1 MNKTFPT
8 LYKLTGTGEVQ
19 EWTIIVEGNK
29 IFTRFGRHGG
39 KIQESAPDVI
49 TEGKNTGKKH
59 ARDPEMQAASE
70 AQSKWE
76 KNLKKGYVDSIEAA
90 KAGAVSDLV
99 EGGVW
104 PMLAKRYDKDGD
116 KIGWPGFAQ
125 PKLDGHRCIA
135 IVDAKGKCTLWSRTR
150 KPINSMPHIVEAIEF
165 CKLCNVVLDGELYNH
180 AYHDKFEELSHFIRQ
195 SEPAPGCEIV
205 QYHIYD
211 TISTESFNL
220 RTFWLE
226 RLFRKPWSSYLVRVE
241 TILVVD
247 EDELM
252 AAFEHYREQGYEGCM
267 IRNSAGLYEG
277 HPSHR
282 SNDLQKVKEFED
294 AEFKVVGVNEGRG
307 KLAGHGIFVCTTE
320 KGVQFEAKM
329 IGKLENLK
337 QYLTNPDLAIGRM
350 LTVQFQGMT
359 KKSGVPRF
367 PVALRFR
374 EDL

>member
-49 TEGKNTGKKH
+49 SEGKNAGKKN
-59 ARDPEMQAASE
+59 ARDPEMQAAAE
-70 AQSKWE
+70 AQSEWE
-76 KNLKKGYVDSIEAA
+76 KKLKKGYVDSIESA
-90 KAGAVSDLV
+90 KSGCVSTLV

-116 KIGWPGFAQ
+116 KIAWPGFAQ

-135 IVDAKGKCTLWSRTR
+135 IVDGKGKCTLWSRTR
-150 KPINSMPHIVEAIEF
+150 KPINSMPHIVSAIEAL
-165 CKLCNVVLDGELYNH
+165 KLCNVVLDGELYNH
-180 AYHDKFEELSHFIRQ
+180 EYHDRFEELSHFIRQ
-195 SEPAPGCEIV
+195 SEPEPGCEIV

-211 TISTESFNL
+211 TVSTDTFNL
-220 RTFWLE
+220 RTSWLE
-226 RLFRKPWSSYLVRVE
+226 KLFRTSRSPYLVRVE
-241 TILVVD
+241 TIPVVD

-267 IRNSAGLYEG
+267 IRNSAGSYDG

-282 SNDLQKVKEFED
+282 SSDLQKVKEFED
-294 AEFKVVGVNEGRG
+294 AEFEVVGVNEGRG

-320 KGVQFEAKM
+320 KGVKFEAKM
-329 IGKLENLK
+329 IGRLEDLK
-337 QYLTNPDLAIGRM
+337 QYLTNTELAIGRM

-374 EDL
+374 EDV

>member
-104 PMLAKRYDKDGD
+104 PMLAKVYSKAGS
-116 KIGWPGFAQ
+116 KIKWPAACQ

-150 KPINSMPHIVEAIEF
+150 KPINSLPHIVRAIEATGVR
-165 CKLCNVVLDGELYNH
+165 NVTLDGEAYN
-180 AYHDKFEELSHFIRQ
+180 ADYHDRFQELSHFIRQ
-195 SEPAPGCEIV
+195 SEPIEGCEAV
-205 QYHIYD
+205 KYHIYD
-211 TISTESFNL
+211 TAASENFAF
-220 RTFWLE
+220 RTAWLAQW
-226 RLFRKPWSSYLVRVE
+226 LPKDTDVLVRVE
-241 TILVVD
+241 TILVAN

-252 AAFEHYREQGYEGCM
+252 AAFAHYRSQKYEGCM
-267 IRNSAGLYEG
+267 VRNLGGLYEG
-277 HPSHR
+277 HPTHR
-282 SNDLQKVKEFED
+282 SNDLQKVKAFQD
-294 AEFKVVGVNEGRG
+294 DDWPIVGVVAGRG
-307 KLAGHGIFVCTTE
+307 KLADCGIFVCET
-320 KGVQFEAKM
+320 KSGKRFEAKM
-329 IGKLENLK
+329 IGELTELK
-337 QYLTNPDLAIGRM
+337 QYLKHPEQFIGKL
-350 LTVQFQGMT
+350 LTVQYQGLT
-359 KKSGVPRF
+359 DDGLPRF
-367 PVALRFR
+367 PVALRIR